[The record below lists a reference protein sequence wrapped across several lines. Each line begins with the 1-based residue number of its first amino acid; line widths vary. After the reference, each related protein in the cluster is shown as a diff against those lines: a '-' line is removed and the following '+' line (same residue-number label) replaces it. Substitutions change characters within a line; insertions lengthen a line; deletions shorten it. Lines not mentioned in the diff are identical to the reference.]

1 MKLLIYILG
10 IIGSTGS
17 LIYSFN
23 FNTNL
28 HLIFSF
34 CIAVGLF
41 IYLGYMKVKNKSR
54 FVMYG
59 LVFEGFLLLL
69 PKTISCFSYLVS
81 IVVHKYREV
90 SVYNLNYQSM
100 ANFFDDPFA
109 CICSFL
115 LLFIPMYILACIAI
129 EKNKYFLA
137 IFALL
142 PGVFIELLF
151 TITPPWY
158 FIGSFVLYF
167 LVLFVAA
174 LQKGVRIKVSVI
186 CLCLF
191 SMIFTYLVFPT
202 DTYRLSSINLFNKTR
217 TPLTTAGGSV
227 KKEYDIREQ
236 GNRYYRNSIDF
247 VIDGADK
254 LTNFKI
260 RGIGYDQYNNGKW
273 SVIDDDRTY
282 INWIYRNLDA
292 IIKVT
297 KVNTQTIN
305 IEQLSGY
312 SYRNYAPYYFT
323 NDDLTYYGN
332 YFMGENPQTY
342 EMVVPNDDFNELLS
356 SVDKNIKKEKLQEI
370 ANRNGTQEDIKNM
383 QTYLYDNKDILI
395 DVSKKDAEV
404 IDQFLLQNNI
414 VYNGDV
420 YQLIDQCK
428 MALANQTSY
437 TLKPGDLPDDENYL
451 NYFLNVNKRGY
462 CVHYASALALM
473 LRRNGI
479 ATRFVLGYQ
488 ASDNKDADG
497 KLIIRD
503 RNEHAWVEIFD
514 DYLGWIPIEA
524 IGVEVRNEDGETS
537 PVPTN
542 TNQNN
547 NQTTPVSPDQTQEEL
562 DTSDKKT
569 IVEIPLY
576 GYVLGFLMIGLIGIV
591 LQARIRKKRM
601 FKNAKTNNQMVC
613 YCYHYL
619 NKLNGDTSKIKELSD
634 KARFSTHEI
643 TDEELKFVTNYYF
656 NQMKKIYREANI
668 IKKLYY
674 KFILAY
680 M

>member
-34 CIAVGLF
+34 CIAVGLVVY
-41 IYLGYMKVKNKSR
+41 IGYMKVKNKSK
-54 FVMYG
+54 FVIYG
-59 LVFEGFLLLL
+59 LIFEGFLLLL

-115 LLFIPMYILACIAI
+115 LLFIPMYILASISI

-151 TITPPWY
+151 TITSPWY
-158 FIGSFVLYF
+158 FIGSYVLYF
-167 LVLFVAA
+167 LVLFVAG
-174 LQKGVRIKVSVI
+174 LQKGTRLKVPVI

-191 SMIFTYLVFPT
+191 SMICTYLVFPT

-217 TPLTTAGGSV
+217 APLTTAGGSV
-227 KKEYDIREQ
+227 KKEYDIKEQ

-260 RGIGYDQYNNGKW
+260 RGIGYDKYNNGKW

-282 INWIYRNLDA
+282 INWIYRNLDV

-312 SYRNYAPYYFT
+312 TYRNYTPYYFT

-342 EMVVPNDDFNELLS
+342 EMIVPNDDFNELLS
-356 SVDKNIKKEKLQEI
+356 SVDGSIKKEKLQEI
-370 ANRNGTQEDIKNM
+370 ANRNGTQGDIKNM
-383 QTYLYDNKDILI
+383 QTYRYHNKDILT

-404 IDQFLLQNNI
+404 IDQFLSQNNI

-428 MALANQTSY
+428 MALASQTSY

-488 ASDNKDADG
+488 ASDNKDDDG

-524 IGVEVRNEDGETS
+524 IGAEVRNEDAETP
-537 PVPTN
+537 PVAAN

-547 NQTTPVSPDQTQEEL
+547 NQTTPISPDQTQDEAVKP
-562 DTSDKKT
+562 DKKPL
-569 IVEIPLY
+569 VEIPFY
-576 GYVLGFLMIGLIGIV
+576 GYVLGFLMIELIGII

-601 FKNAKTNNQMVC
+601 FKNAKTNNQIVC
-613 YCYHYL
+613 YYYHYL
-619 NKLNGDTSKIKELSD
+619 NKLNGDTSKIKDLSD

-643 TDEELKFVTNYYF
+643 TNEELNFVSDYYL
-656 NQMKKIYREANI
+656 NQIRIIYKEANI
-668 IKKLYY
+668 IKKIYF

>member
-17 LIYSFN
+17 LIYSFS

-34 CIAVGLF
+34 CIVVGLF
-41 IYLGYMKVKNKSR
+41 IYVGYMKVKNKSK
-54 FVMYG
+54 FVTCG
-59 LVFEGFLLLL
+59 LVFEGLLLLL
-69 PKTISCFSYLVS
+69 PKTISCFSYLIS

-100 ANFFDDPFA
+100 ANFFNDPFA

-115 LLFIPMYILACIAI
+115 LFFIPMYMLASIAI

-158 FIGSFVLYF
+158 FIGSYVLYF

-174 LQKGVRIKVSVI
+174 LQKETRLKVPVI
-186 CLCLF
+186 CLCIF
-191 SMIFTYLVFPT
+191 SMIFTYLAFPT
-202 DTYRLSSINLFNKTR
+202 NTYQLSSINLFRKAK
-217 TPLTTAGGSV
+217 TPLTTAGGST

-247 VIDGADK
+247 VIEGADK

-260 RGIGYDQYNNGKW
+260 RGIGYDRYNNGKW
-273 SVIDDDRTY
+273 SVVNDDRTY
-282 INWIYRNLDA
+282 INWIYRNLDV

-297 KVNTQTIN
+297 KANTQTVN

-356 SVDKNIKKEKLQEI
+356 SVDGSTKKEKLQEI
-370 ANRNGTQEDIKNM
+370 ANKNGTQEDIKNM
-383 QTYLYDNKDILI
+383 QTYHYDNKDILI
-395 DVSKKDAEV
+395 DVSKKDAEI

-428 MALANQTSY
+428 MALAAQTSY

-479 ATRFVLGYQ
+479 ASRFVSGYQ
-488 ASDNKDADG
+488 ASDNKDGD

-524 IGVEVRNEDGETS
+524 IGAEVRNEDSETS
-537 PVPTN
+537 SIPAN
-542 TNQNN
+542 NNQDN
-547 NQTTPVSPDQTQEEL
+547 NQTTPVSPNQTQEEAEL
-562 DTSDKKT
+562 DKKPL
-569 IVEIPLY
+569 VEIPFY
-576 GYVLGFLMIGLIGIV
+576 GYVLGFLIIGLIGIM

-613 YCYHYL
+613 YYYHYL
-619 NKLNGDTSKIKELSD
+619 NKLNGNTSKIKDLSD

-643 TDEELKFVTNYYF
+643 TNEELKFVSNYYF
-656 NQMKKIYREANI
+656 NQMKMIYKEASI
-668 IKKLYY
+668 IKKIYY

-680 M
+680 I